1 MTQAKLYWIQAISSL
16 HVGSGRGAGFIDLPI
31 MRDRATNFPV
41 IPGSSVKGVL
51 RDYFEHLKSIDIKED
66 FIKAAFGL
74 GSDDGSHSGSLMFS
88 DAKIVLLPVRSFK
101 GTFAYVTSPMVLT
114 LMSKLIKAV
123 NSNAKT
129 LEIPLLKNTD
139 KALIPGDDSV
149 LISGDMIYL
158 EDMDFAREKDDKVK
172 KWADF
177 LAGQIFTDKA
187 WQEIFTK
194 RFMVLHDDM
203 FDFLCESATEVNA
216 RIRIDDKT
224 GTVQEGALWYEES
237 LPAESVLAGTICLDR
252 VYGKSG
258 IDASVLIDT
267 FCKDNLTCQMGG
279 KATTGKGQALVRI
292 MDIKA

>member
-1 MTQAKLYWIQAISSL
+1 MTQAKLYWIQTISSL

-31 MRDRATNFPV
+31 MRDRATNFPL
-41 IPGSSVKGVL
+41 IPGSSIKGVL
-51 RDYFEHLKSIDIKED
+51 RDYFERIQTDKDKLN
-66 FIKAAFGL
+66 AAFGL

-114 LMSKLIKAV
+114 LLSKLITAV
-123 NSNAKT
+123 KNNAKT
-129 LEIPLLKNTD
+129 PEIPLIKNTD
-139 KALIPGDDSV
+139 KALIPSDDSV
-149 LISGDMIYL
+149 LVTGDKIYL
-158 EDMDFAREKDDKVK
+158 EDMDFTREKDDKVK

-187 WQEIFTK
+187 WQEIFAK

-216 RIRIDDKT
+216 RIRIDDET
-224 GTVQEGALWYEES
+224 GTVKEGALWYEES

-252 VYGKSG
+252 IYGKSG
-258 IDASVLIDT
+258 IDASVLVDT
-267 FCKDNLTCQMGG
+267 FCKNNLTCQMGG
-279 KATTGKGQALVRI
+279 KTTTGKGQALVRI
-292 MDIKA
+292 MDINNA